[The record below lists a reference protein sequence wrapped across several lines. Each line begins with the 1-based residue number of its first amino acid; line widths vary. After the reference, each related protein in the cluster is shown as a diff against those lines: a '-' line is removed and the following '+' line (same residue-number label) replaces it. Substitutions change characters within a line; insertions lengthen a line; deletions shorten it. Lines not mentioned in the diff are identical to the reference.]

1 MADFL
6 NRLAARALGTIPLA
20 EPVIPARFS
29 PGTESA
35 AFVSAFQPT
44 RPFPETS
51 EERPNPPHIGEAEPY
66 TRSETRADHPAPPF
80 QSLDEAPHPI
90 PSRRP
95 RAFPLQDPQ
104 QPHAELETARPSP
117 ERIQVRRQ
125 HPAPALPLEPI
136 NPSPDALGENTA
148 RNPQATRP
156 APAPFAEPKLAP
168 RLNPLAEPMRS
179 SALQH
184 PQPPLAFRPAS
195 PTVRVSIGRIEVRAE
210 IASPILTTPAQR
222 PRPSTLSLDQFLKQA
237 GGSAR

>member
-44 RPFPETS
+44 RPFPEAS
-51 EERPNPPHIGEAEPY
+51 EERPNPLHIGESEPY

-80 QSLDEAPHPI
+80 QSLDEAPHLI
-90 PSRRP
+90 PSRHP
-95 RAFPLQDPQ
+95 RAFPSQDPQ
-104 QPHAELETARPSP
+104 PPHAELETAHPSP

-125 HPAPALPLEPI
+125 HPAPALPLEPM
-136 NPSPDALGENTA
+136 NPSPDALGETTA
-148 RNPQATRP
+148 RNSQITQP

-168 RLNPLAEPMRS
+168 HLTPLAEPMRS
-179 SALQH
+179 RVLQYSER
-184 PQPPLAFRPAS
+184 PQAFHSIR
-195 PTVRVSIGRIEVRAE
+195 PTVSISIGRIEVRAE
-210 IASPILTTPAQR
+210 ITSPTAPVQR
-222 PRPSTLSLDQFLKQA
+222 PRPSTLSLDQFLKQVD
-237 GGSAR
+237 GSAR

>member
-44 RPFPETS
+44 PAFPEAS
-51 EERPNPPHIGEAEPY
+51 EERPDPPHSGEAEPY
-66 TRSETRADHPAPPF
+66 THSETHANHPAPPF
-80 QSLDEAPHPI
+80 QSLDETPHLI
-90 PSRRP
+90 PLRRP
-95 RAFPLQDPQ
+95 RAFPPQDPQ
-104 QPHAELETARPSP
+104 PPHAELETAHPSP

-125 HPAPALPLEPI
+125 HPAPALPLEPMS
-136 NPSPDALGENTA
+136 PSLDALEETIA

-156 APAPFAEPKLAP
+156 TPAPFAEPKLAP

-184 PQPPLAFRPAS
+184 PQPPLAFRPAP

-210 IASPILTTPAQR
+210 IASPMLTTPAQR
-222 PRPSTLSLDQFLKQA
+222 QRPSTLSLDQFLKQA